1 MCQKH
6 LATAITGESE
16 FLHDIGLLCLRDGGT
31 VKVGALAVFVTLEL
45 LETALVVQ
53 PLVGQH
59 LATIH
64 TAHGDNHRITVAG
77 DFADPSQL

>member
-16 FLHDIGLLCLRDGGT
+16 FLHDVGLLCLRDGGT
-31 VKVGALAVFVTLEL
+31 IKVGALAVFVALEL
-45 LETALVVQ
+45 LEAALVVH

-59 LATIH
+59 LSTIH
-64 TAHGDNHRITVAG
+64 TAHGDNHRIILAG
-77 DFADPSQL
+77 DFGYPSQL